1 MRLWKWFRDLPLGV
15 QIFYVLG
22 TILIFVTLVPSPFTD

>member
-15 QIFYVLG
+15 QVFYVLG
-22 TILIFVTLVPSPFTD
+22 VLVLIVTLVPSPFVD